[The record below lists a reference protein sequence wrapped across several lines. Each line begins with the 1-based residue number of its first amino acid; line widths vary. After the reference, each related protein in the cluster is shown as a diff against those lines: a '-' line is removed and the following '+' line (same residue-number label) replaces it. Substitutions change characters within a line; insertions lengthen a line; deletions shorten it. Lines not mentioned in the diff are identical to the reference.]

1 MENHQEPALFLC
13 ADSEYKRALSEDF
26 ATAYPQIVD
35 KKPFSMDNYS
45 FLAGYTQGEL
55 FFLSAL
61 KSHRKKFMYCSLNL
75 HEILHL
81 VVKEKI

>member
-1 MENHQEPALFLC
+1 VENHRGSALFLY
-13 ADSEYKRALSEDF
+13 ADSEYKRALSEDSV
-26 ATAYPQIVD
+26 TAYPQIVD

-45 FLAGYTQGEL
+45 FLAGYTQGEP

-61 KSHRKKFMYCSLNL
+61 KSHRKKFMYCSLIL
-75 HEILHL
+75 HGILHL